1 MSLNQEQ
8 QMIRDS
14 ASEFLTEN
22 SNSECIRTVIDAQ
35 AVTEPAGYDEAQWQ
49 TISQEMGWCGLVTP
63 EEAGGIGLGMTE
75 LCLVMEEMGKH
86 LSCTPFFASG
96 VVATL
101 VLRHAVE
108 ADKAQPHLE
117 ALATGEK
124 TATVLMPAS
133 AMQWNSDCCT
143 ITAKADGAHYVLSGV
158 VEHVFAAQAAN
169 TLIVPAQLEDGTLT
183 LFALDAKAEG
193 VSVTPLASLDPT
205 RQLANVQL
213 NKVRGTA
220 TDRIA
225 KDDALPTHINRAL
238 QLASLALA
246 AEQLGGADACLDLS
260 IAYTSE
266 RVQFGRT
273 IASYQAI
280 KHRCAEM
287 MVKIE
292 SSRAAI
298 YGAAGAWDKAE
309 SDNAQNAALADIAA
323 ARALVTPAYTFCAQ
337 EAIQLHGGVGFTWE
351 YDPHLYFKRA
361 HASTQWLGG
370 AKYATQFVIDHIDS
384 GAALAKQANDDEP
397 LRAEVADWMQA
408 NLKGEFACL
417 AERGGPGDDEAYPEL
432 RKKWEQHLAKNG
444 WTGIGWPKEHGGRG
458 YSVWEQVIFQEEYA
472 KAGGPGRMGHI
483 GEGLV
488 APTIIAF
495 GTDDQK
501 ERLLP
506 GILNGTEFWC
516 QGYSEPSAGSDLGNV
531 RTKAVQDDDG
541 NWRITGQKVWTSW
554 ALESDWVF
562 VLARTEAGS
571 KGNKGLGFFLMELN
585 QPNIEIRPIRQ
596 ITGGSE
602 FNEVF
607 FEEAICKQENMLGK
621 PGEGWKIAMAL
632 LGFERGIST
641 LGQQM
646 QFIRELQWIVEL
658 AKENGSWDDE
668 NVRKDLAN
676 AWAGLRVM
684 RYAAMQMLSGA
695 DDGNLGREALI
706 YKYYWSN
713 WHRDLGELAM
723 RMLGDEANLLDGKE
737 DSRKTRLQNVFLFA
751 RSDTIYAGTNEIQ
764 LNIMS
769 ERGLKMPREPRGDI

>member
-14 ASEFLTEN
+14 ANEFLTEN
-22 SNSECIRTVIDAQ
+22 SNSECIRKVIDAQ
-35 AVTEPAGYDEAQWQ
+35 AVTEPAGYDKAQWQ
-49 TISQEMGWCGLVTP
+49 ALSQEMGWCGLITP
-63 EEAGGIGLGMTE
+63 EAAGGIGLGMTE
-75 LCLVMEEMGKH
+75 LCLIMEEMGRY

-96 VVATL
+96 VLSTL
-101 VLRHAVE
+101 VLLHAVE
-108 ADKAQPHLE
+108 PEKAQEHLE
-117 ALATGEK
+117 ALAAGER
-124 TATVLMPAS
+124 TAALLLPAS
-133 AMQWNSDCCT
+133 AMHWNAECCT
-143 ITAKADGAHYVLSGV
+143 VTAKADGAHYVLSGS
-158 VEHVFAAQAAN
+158 VERVFAAQAADL
-169 TLIVPAQLEDGTLT
+169 LITPAQLEDGTLT
-183 LFALDAKAEG
+183 LFALNGKAEG
-193 VSVTPLASLDPT
+193 VAIKPLATMDAT
-205 RQLANVQL
+205 RQLADVEL
-213 NKVRGTA
+213 TRVRGTA
-220 TDRIA
+220 ADRIV
-225 KDDALPTHINRAL
+225 KDNSLPVSIHRAL

-246 AEQLGGADACLDLS
+246 AEQLGSASACLDLS
-260 IAYTSE
+260 LEYTSE

-287 MVKIE
+287 MVQIA

-298 YGAAGAWDKAE
+298 YGAAGAWDAAQTPGAE
-309 SDNAQNAALADIAA
+309 IAALADAAA
-323 ARALVTPAYTFCAQ
+323 ARALVTAAALFCAQ

-351 YDPHLYFKRA
+351 YDPHLHFKRA
-361 HASTQWLGG
+361 HASRRWLGG
-370 AKYATQFVIDHIDS
+370 EEYATQSLIDHLDS
-384 GAALAKQANDDEP
+384 GVALAGSAGDAHP
-397 LRAEVADWMQA
+397 LRREVAQWMA
-408 NLKGEFACL
+408 DNLTGEFACL

-432 RKKWEQHLAKNG
+432 RKKWEQHLAESG
-444 WTGIGWPKEHGGRG
+444 WTGIGWPQEYGGRG
-458 YSVWEQVIFQEEYA
+458 YSVWEQVVFQEEYA

-495 GTDDQK
+495 GTEEQK
-501 ERLLP
+501 KRLLP
-506 GILNGTEFWC
+506 GILNGTAFWC

-531 RTKAVQDDDG
+531 RTRAVQGEDG

-554 ALESDWVF
+554 ALESDWIF
-562 VLARTEAGS
+562 VLARTEPGS
-571 KGNKGLGFFLMELN
+571 KGNKGLGFFLMELE
-585 QPNIEIRPIRQ
+585 QPNVEIRPIRQ

-607 FEEAICKQENMLGK
+607 FEDAICKPENMLGK

-658 AKENGSWDDE
+658 AKENGSWADAGI
-668 NVRKDLAN
+668 RKDLAA
-676 AWAGLRVM
+676 AWSGLRVM

-713 WHRDLGELAM
+713 WHRNLGELAM
-723 RMLGDEANLLDGKE
+723 RVLGDDANLLDGRE
-737 DSRKTRLQNVFLFA
+737 DSRRTRLQNMFLFS

-769 ERGLKMPREPRGDI
+769 ERGLQMPREPRGDR

>member
-8 QMIRDS
+8 QMIRDA
-14 ASEFLTEN
+14 ASEFLSEN
-22 SNSECIRTVIDAQ
+22 SNSECIRKVIDAQ
-35 AVTEPAGYDEAQWQ
+35 PVDTPAGYDETQWQ
-49 TISQEMGWCGLVTP
+49 AISQEMGWCGLITP
-63 EEAGGIGLGMTE
+63 EDADGMGMGMTE

-96 VVATL
+96 VLSTL
-101 VLRHAVE
+101 VLSHAVDSE
-108 ADKAQPHLE
+108 KAQPLLQE
-117 ALATGEK
+117 LAMGEK
-124 TATVLMPAS
+124 TAALMIPAS
-133 AMQWNSDCCT
+133 DTTWNEDNCT
-143 ITAKADGAHYVLSGV
+143 VVAKADGAHYTLSGSV
-158 VEHVFAAQAAN
+158 SRVFAAQAADVLL
-169 TLIVPAQLEDGTLT
+169 TPAKLEDGTLT
-183 LFALDAKAEG
+183 LFALNAQAAG
-193 VSVTPLASLDPT
+193 VEITPLATMDST
-205 RQLANVQL
+205 RQIADVAL
-213 NKVRGTA
+213 NKVSGTA
-220 TDRIA
+220 TERIA
-225 KDDALPTHINRAL
+225 KDDGLPVKIHRAL

-246 AEQLGGADACLDLS
+246 AEQLGGAHACLDIS

-298 YGAAGAWDKAE
+298 YGAAGAWDAAE
-309 SDNAQNAALADIAA
+309 SEQAQQAALADMAA
-323 ARALVTPAYTFCAQ
+323 ARTLVTPAYTYCAQ

-361 HASTQWLGG
+361 HASTRWLGG
-370 AKYATQFVIDHIDS
+370 AEAASQDIIDFLDS
-384 GAALAKQANDDEP
+384 GAAFAKQDSGEEP
-397 LRAEVADWMQA
+397 LRAEVAQWMKD
-408 NLKGEFACL
+408 NLTGEFACL

-432 RKKWEQHLAKNG
+432 RKKWEQHLAKSG
-444 WTGIGWPKEHGGRG
+444 WTGIGWPTEEGGRG
-458 YSVWEQVIFQEEYA
+458 FSVWEQVIFQEEYA

-483 GEGLV
+483 GEGLM

-495 GTDDQK
+495 GTEDQK
-501 ERLLP
+501 KRLLP

-516 QGYSEPSAGSDLGNV
+516 QGYSEPSAGSDLANV
-531 RTKAVQDDDG
+531 RTRAEQDADG

-562 VLARTEAGS
+562 VIARTEPGS
-571 KGNKGLGFFLMELN
+571 KGNKGLGFFLMELE
-585 QPNIEIRPIRQ
+585 QPNVEIRPIRQ

-607 FEEAICKQENMLGK
+607 FEEAICKKENMLGA
-621 PGEGWKIAMAL
+621 PGDGWKIAMAL

-646 QFIRELQWIVEL
+646 QFIRELQWVVEL
-658 AKENGSWDDE
+658 AQENGSWE
-668 NVRKDLAN
+668 QETVRRDLAQ

-684 RYAAMQMLSGA
+684 RYAAMQMLSGT

-723 RMLGDEANLLDGKE
+723 RVLGDDANVYDGKE
-737 DSRKTRLQNVFLFA
+737 DSRRTRLQNVFLFA
-751 RSDTIYAGTNEIQ
+751 RADTIYAGTNEIQ

-769 ERGLKMPREPRGDI
+769 ERGLQMPREPRGTK